1 MVFAPQL
8 MTISP
13 SAMMIPEMSIYV
25 IIVAGGVYEA
35 KPSGVLGD
43 PQIAVL
49 RYPSLR
55 NELGVEIATFARVYN
70 RTDKKEEIKTANQ
83 GGKIEYR
90 VTALKI
96 EILDSQL
103 DLCQAATLPNHFPK
117 KNAAIEPNPNTSK
130 VGGTIL
136 SNMSL
141 TEPPKKDVPK
151 FPCTILDNQLK
162 YCFQIGK
169 SRPSSC

>member
-1 MVFAPQL
+1 MPCVK
-8 MTISP
+8 SDGKK
-13 SAMMIPEMSIYV
+13 SAV
-25 IIVAGGVYEA
+25 IITLIIGENT
-35 KPSGVLGD
+35 K
-43 PQIAVL
+43 Q
-49 RYPSLR
+49 
-55 NELGVEIATFARVYN
+55 
-70 RTDKKEEIKTANQ
+70 TANQ

-96 EILDSQL
+96 AILDSQL

-169 SRPSSC
+169 SRPSSWLICASSCGVTLSM